1 MFPAN
6 DLGRVAGRTLQQV
19 GSLCEHLIPHRPI
32 HLGEDLCVDQPHA
45 SPLVKVLQRSQAVR
59 PLPEERVPALGTA
72 LQEPDAPAL
81 GQISNR
87 QLQFRSSRI
96 IITMDDGSNLEGVSC
111 APFRVCLPVLLV
123 VAGVGRVDVGP
134 LLAAVVADAPVLLAV
149 RQPALQHHKTQQL
162 NQPPHLN

>member
-1 MFPAN
+1 VFPAN

-19 GSLCEHLIPHRPI
+19 GPLCEHLIPYRPI

-87 QLQFRSSRI
+87 QLQFRSVRI
-96 IITMDDGSNLEGVSC
+96 RRSQLRTVSGLSASPSCGRWSWAGRRRTIFCRSSSKC
-111 APFRVCLPVLLV
+111 ARASGRSA
-123 VAGVGRVDVGP
+123 AGP
-134 LLAAVVADAPVLLAV
+134 ATSQATAY
-149 RQPALQHHKTQQL
+149 QPAASSKLGQAL
-162 NQPPHLN
+162 CV